1 MAFDFGYFSVAAGEP
16 FYFVYWFNGAQDTGG
31 DDHGAQFC
39 MAHTLEGYGATLYVT
54 DQGKSN
60 TGLHAD
66 RPGGSGWLYHMKG
79 YNAGP
84 YDTHC
89 KLQGGGF
96 V

>member
-1 MAFDFGYFSVAAGEP
+1 MGTKTPAATIM
-16 FYFVYWFNGAQDTGG
+16 V
-31 DDHGAQFC
+31 AQFC

-60 TGLHAD
+60 TGH
-66 RPGGSGWLYHMKG
+66 GGSGWLYYMKG

-89 KLQGGGF
+89 KLQGGGL